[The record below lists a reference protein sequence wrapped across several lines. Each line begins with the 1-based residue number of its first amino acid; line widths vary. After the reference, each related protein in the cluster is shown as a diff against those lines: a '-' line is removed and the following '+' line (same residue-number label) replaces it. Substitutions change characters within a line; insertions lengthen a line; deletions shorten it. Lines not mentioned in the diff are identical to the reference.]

1 MYGSGRLSEIEA
13 EVRKL
18 QPILHSTKTSWAGGW
33 TFAATVGMKLSVLPF
48 IYF

>member
-1 MYGSGRLSEIEA
+1 MYGSGRHSEIEA

-33 TFAATVGMKLSVLPF
+33 TFAATVGIKQGDLPF
-48 IYF
+48 TYF